1 MAGKG
6 VRAGGT
12 MNVCIAVLLCFALL
26 GALDEGSGGRLGGGG
41 SVSSG
46 PFVHGFAVLFYGR
59 HLLHSRH
66 GIARRSRESWRGTAP
81 FDSSLLPGMLLAP
94 DMGGWAS
101 AAALASTP
109 ELAVYAGLLVAS
121 TLGCLVSFVLPVSL
135 GTLQYQQAME
145 FMQGIVWG
153 IIALP
158 AGLVLGALILKIAP
172 GILLKN
178 LWPVMALCAI
188 LSLALRFAPLGC
200 ARVLGWFGAGVRWL
214 GVLLFCWMTWG
225 LFVPERSV
233 MPPDV
238 VEEVLV
244 IILKIT
250 IIVCGSLVAGRL
262 VLAKCSRW
270 LEWAASRLGVNEY
283 AVLGLLTSL
292 VSSVSML
299 PLYPRMDARGR
310 MINAAFTVSGAFV
323 LGGQM
328 AFAAGV
334 ADGRAVAAYFATKL
348 AGGLLALILVFCFAK
363 NTEAV
368 YTTDISVTQGQK

>member
-26 GALDEGSGGRLGGGG
+26 GALDEGSGGRLGVAEAFRQGLLSMG
-41 SVSSG
+41 SLCFSMAG
-46 PFVHGFAVLFYGR
+46 IYCIAV
-59 HLLHSRH
+59 
-66 GIARRSRESWRGTAP
+66 TALPGVAEKAGEAPLP
-81 FDSSLLPGMLLAP
+81 FDSSLLPGMLIAP

-363 NTEAV
+363 NMEAV
-368 YTTDISVTQGQK
+368 YITDISVTQGQK

>member
-26 GALDEGSGGRLGGGG
+26 GALDEGSGGRLGVAEAFRQGLSSMG
-41 SVSSG
+41 SLCFSMTG
-46 PFVHGFAVLFYGR
+46 IYCIAV
-59 HLLHSRH
+59 
-66 GIARRSRESWRGTAP
+66 TALPGVAEKAGEAPLP

-121 TLGCLVSFVLPVSL
+121 TLGCLVSFVLSVSL

-158 AGLVLGALILKIAP
+158 AGLVLGTLILKIAP

-214 GVLLFCWMTWG
+214 GVLLFCWMT
-225 LFVPERSV
+225 
-233 MPPDV
+233 
-238 VEEVLV
+238 
-244 IILKIT
+244 
-250 IIVCGSLVAGRL
+250 
-262 VLAKCSRW
+262 
-270 LEWAASRLGVNEY
+270 
-283 AVLGLLTSL
+283 
-292 VSSVSML
+292 
-299 PLYPRMDARGR
+299 
-310 MINAAFTVSGAFV
+310 
-323 LGGQM
+323 
-328 AFAAGV
+328 
-334 ADGRAVAAYFATKL
+334 
-348 AGGLLALILVFCFAK
+348 
-363 NTEAV
+363 
-368 YTTDISVTQGQK
+368 